1 MAVQHYA
8 VRDHDHGVKQAVAVS
23 VVDGGEAVR
32 SPCNRIGLPGARRML
47 DQIVFARAV
56 PSHVCH
62 KLPHHIVLMV
72 AWEDHF
78 LLCDHSA
85 DAVFHHF
92 FFFLHEG
99 NKAVNQVQ
107 QAVPLKDLFPQIACG
122 IAVRILRITRAA
134 GHTCAVGTLIER
146 QKTGVAVRKLRRHPY
161 LVEINGKID
170 QKPVIQT
177 ERELFGAAVILIL
190 VDRADIVLHGK
201 LILELQRHDRN
212 AVYGQ
217 RHVNGVG
224 IGSRIPE
231 LAGAAKDI
239 CLVAFYGDRVQIGF
253 RLEKANLQLAA
264 HILDAI
270 AENIQK
276 SLTGDGLFQSM
287 IQLVNSLNAIILGV
301 SGPFL
306 WLRLGDEFAENVHVD
321 ALGNIVLAV
330 MYPVPLGIL
339 PAELRV
345 TTCRRNQEG
354 FDIPFK
360 PLFAFVHHK
369 VPPIF

>member
-78 LLCDHSA
+78 LLCDHLA

-107 QAVPLKDLFPQIACG
+107 QVVSLQDLFPQIACG

-134 GHTCAVGTLIER
+134 GHACAVGALIER

-177 ERELFGAAVILIL
+177 ERELF
-190 VDRADIVLHGK
+190 
-201 LILELQRHDRN
+201 
-212 AVYGQ
+212 
-217 RHVNGVG
+217 
-224 IGSRIPE
+224 
-231 LAGAAKDI
+231 
-239 CLVAFYGDRVQIGF
+239 
-253 RLEKANLQLAA
+253 
-264 HILDAI
+264 
-270 AENIQK
+270 
-276 SLTGDGLFQSM
+276 
-287 IQLVNSLNAIILGV
+287 
-301 SGPFL
+301 
-306 WLRLGDEFAENVHVD
+306 
-321 ALGNIVLAV
+321 
-330 MYPVPLGIL
+330 
-339 PAELRV
+339 
-345 TTCRRNQEG
+345 
-354 FDIPFK
+354 
-360 PLFAFVHHK
+360 
-369 VPPIF
+369 